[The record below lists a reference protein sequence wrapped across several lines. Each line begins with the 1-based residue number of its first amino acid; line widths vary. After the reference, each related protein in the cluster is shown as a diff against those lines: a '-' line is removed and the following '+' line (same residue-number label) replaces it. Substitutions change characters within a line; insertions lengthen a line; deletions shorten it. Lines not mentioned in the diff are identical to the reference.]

1 MMSYGKNDSQIQ
13 TVVNQSVMFIQSM
26 VRIIHFTIDQEYQQK
41 KCMNAQKYDSVT
53 IYFSDLVD
61 FIQMVEES
69 TPAEVT
75 NHPDSS
81 ELN

>member
-1 MMSYGKNDSQIQ
+1 
-13 TVVNQSVMFIQSM
+13 
-26 VRIIHFTIDQEYQQK
+26 
-41 KCMNAQKYDSVT
+41 MNAQKYDSVT

-81 ELN
+81 ELMITNIPSDGHLPKLLLQNV

>member
-1 MMSYGKNDSQIQ
+1 
-13 TVVNQSVMFIQSM
+13 MFIQSM
-26 VRIIHFTIDQEYQQK
+26 VRIIHFTFDQEYQQK

-75 NHPDSS
+75 NLPDSS

>member
-1 MMSYGKNDSQIQ
+1 MCGKNY
-13 TVVNQSVMFIQSM
+13 TFY
-26 VRIIHFTIDQEYQQK
+26 HQEYQQK